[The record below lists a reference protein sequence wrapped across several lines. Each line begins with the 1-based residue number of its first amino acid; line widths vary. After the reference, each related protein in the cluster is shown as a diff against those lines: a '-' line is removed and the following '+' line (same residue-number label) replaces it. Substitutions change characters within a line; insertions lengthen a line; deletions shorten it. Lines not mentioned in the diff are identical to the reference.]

1 MLPAGF
7 GGSCLHCCE
16 EPVHHES
23 HGRPTSHC
31 TRQHGLLPAHFIM
44 HAFLKG
50 SSGIKVT
57 PKPSGR
63 SGASWERLFSE
74 GGSSSTGSQRS
85 SSAAAKALPG
95 KAPSTAVAAPP
106 SSKTAEKKSKKRPLE
121 QLYLD
126 FGQRTFGRTVECSQC
141 GFTYCEGEPSDEAA
155 HM

>member
-1 MLPAGF
+1 
-7 GGSCLHCCE
+7 
-16 EPVHHES
+16 
-23 HGRPTSHC
+23 
-31 TRQHGLLPAHFIM
+31 M

-74 GGSSSTGSQRS
+74 GGSSSTGSHRS

-155 HM
+155 HRQHHRWATQGVVLRGELSTSAHVVHERDSGERIVVLHATDGA